1 MTQAHSSLVYPGHPV
16 LLVYLGHPV
25 LLVYPV
31 LPAPHSLRHPAV
43 YKQTSRLLTPMRAPG
58 GGR

>member
-31 LPAPHSLRHPAV
+31 LTAPPASDTPPYISRPPAC
-43 YKQTSRLLTPMRAPG
+43 
-58 GGR
+58 